1 VTTVTP
7 PASRNAPTT
16 RLSAVAWLAGI
27 LLIASALSGCGNAD
41 EADGRAL
48 FATNCAVCHGPSGE
62 GNEQGPALVD
72 GRYLPDHLS
81 DAAMAAAIRNGVPER
96 QFEFGPMPA
105 SPRLDDDEVDAVV
118 EVVRE
123 LQRDAGLLEP

>member
-1 VTTVTP
+1 MAH
-7 PASRNAPTT
+7 PASRNAPAT
-16 RLSAVAWLAGI
+16 RLSALAWLAGI
-27 LLIASALSGCGNAD
+27 CLLASALSGCGNTA

-48 FATNCAVCHGPSGE
+48 FATNCAVCHGASGE
-62 GNEQGPALVD
+62 GTDQGPPLVD
-72 GRYLPDHLS
+72 ARYLPRHLG
-81 DAAMAAAIRNGVPER
+81 DDGMAAAIRNGVPER

>member
-1 VTTVTP
+1 MAR

-27 LLIASALSGCGNAD
+27 LLVASALSGCGTAD
-41 EADGRAL
+41 EIDGRAL
-48 FATNCAVCHGPSGE
+48 FANNCAVCHGPSGE
-62 GNEQGPALVD
+62 GTEQGPALVD

-81 DAAMAAAIRNGVPER
+81 DEGVAAAIRNGVPER

-105 SPRLDDDEVDAVV
+105 SPRLDDDEVDAIV